1 MWGTASQYR
10 PWGTAGVLRGTIY
23 STRGTVY
30 STQSD
35 HTPQKADCSTL
46 LPAMASWLWVEL
58 RHGARHL
65 TLLLEKTLQWP
76 FGRVQQRPWCLP
88 YAQSTKAPG
97 YCLQYRST
105 RPTVRLIPRHTV
117 LFGCLNPGST
127 TAAARSRRLWL
138 LTASLSSLTCLLV
151 AVSVRAGI

>member
-1 MWGTASQYR
+1 MHLRRRWWSWWCLWGTASQYR
-10 PWGTAGVLRGTIY
+10 PWDTAGVLRGTVY

-35 HTPQKADCSTL
+35 HTPQKADCSTR

-105 RPTVRLIPRHTV
+105 RRTVRNLSIPKVGV
-117 LFGCLNPGST
+117 LLFVMIAT
-127 TAAARSRRLWL
+127 
-138 LTASLSSLTCLLV
+138 
-151 AVSVRAGI
+151 IYEQHI